1 MSIGDLLA
9 KYNLKYEDLNIN
21 ERETLQGWLEDLA
34 SKEITLDRVKDY
46 IQEMISGV
54 ETELSE
60 CDLNRKKDIFLK
72 SRLRNYLLLLAFLE
86 SPEKA
91 KQALEKQL
99 KNIKK

>member
-46 IQEMISGV
+46 IREMISGV

>member
-1 MSIGDLLA
+1 MTISDLLA
-9 KYNLKYEDLNIN
+9 KYNLKYEDLNSA
-21 ERETLQGWLEDLA
+21 EQDTLRSWLEELA
-34 SKEITLDRVKDY
+34 SREITLGDVKNY
-46 IQEMISGV
+46 IREMIIGV

-91 KQALEKQL
+91 KQALEKQI

>member
-21 ERETLQGWLEDLA
+21 ERETLQSWLENLA

-46 IQEMISGV
+46 IREMISGV

>member
-1 MSIGDLLA
+1 MTISDLLA
-9 KYNLKYEDLNIN
+9 KYNLKYEDLNSA
-21 ERETLQGWLEDLA
+21 EQETLKGWLEELA
-34 SKEITLDRVKDY
+34 SREITLDDVKNY
-46 IQEMISGV
+46 IHEMITGV

-60 CDLNRKKDIFLK
+60 YDLNWKKDIFLK

-91 KQALEKQL
+91 KQALEKQI

>member
-21 ERETLQGWLEDLA
+21 ERETLQGWLENLA

-46 IQEMISGV
+46 IREMISGV